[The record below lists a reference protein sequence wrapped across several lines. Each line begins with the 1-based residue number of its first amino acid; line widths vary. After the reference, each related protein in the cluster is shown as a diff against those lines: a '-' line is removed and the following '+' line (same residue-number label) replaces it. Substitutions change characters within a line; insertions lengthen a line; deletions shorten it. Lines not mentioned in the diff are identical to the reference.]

1 MTFKHMVKWL
11 SGQSARASQ
20 HVGQRLSLV
29 ALLLGV
35 LATPSLAKDPFRTTN
50 QQVIGNKTEQAF
62 RAMFERGDYKTAQ
75 SLLTQAE
82 SNEPLAYALRASIS
96 YMSWES
102 EIDAQRKQVLL
113 NDFKNYGIQ
122 TRTTAEKLV
131 RSNPLRGNIYL
142 AAGHFL
148 EGAYVVRTE
157 GVVRGTPQALGK
169 LQQAFQYLDAAER
182 MSPQDPELNL
192 LKGFIDLMLSVN
204 VSLPLSNPNDA
215 IQRLERF
222 AGPRY
227 LADRGLAIGFRD
239 MKQFDRALQAV
250 DRAISSA
257 PDNPELSYLK
267 AQILVR
273 QNQSRASIPL
283 FEKALS
289 KRGQLP
295 SGTVAQIER
304 ELSKTKQRLNGQ

>member
-1 MTFKHMVKWL
+1 
-11 SGQSARASQ
+11 
-20 HVGQRLSLV
+20 
-29 ALLLGV
+29 
-35 LATPSLAKDPFRTTN
+35 
-50 QQVIGNKTEQAF
+50 
-62 RAMFERGDYKTAQ
+62 MFERGDYRTAQ
-75 SLLTQAE
+75 SLLGQAE
-82 SNEPLAYALRASIS
+82 SNEPLAYALRASMA

-102 EIDAQRKQVLL
+102 ENNAQRKQALL

-122 TRTTAEKLV
+122 TRTTAEKLA

-192 LKGFIDLMLSVN
+192 VKGFIDLMLSVN
-204 VSLPLSNPNDA
+204 VSLPLSNPTDA
-215 IQRLERF
+215 IQRLERY

-250 DRAISSA
+250 DRAIKSA

-273 QNQSRASIPL
+273 NNQSRDSLPL

-289 KRGQLP
+289 KRSQLP
-295 SGTVAQIER
+295 NGTVSQIER